1 LVDDGAATGA
11 TIIAAARWVK
21 TTQNPRRLII
31 AIPVAPKETLQR
43 LKAECDAVEVV
54 TSPSS
59 MFRSVSQYYQSF
71 EPVLDDKV
79 IEIMKARNLLS

>member
-1 LVDDGAATGA
+1 
-11 TIIAAARWVK
+11 
-21 TTQNPRRLII
+21 
-31 AIPVAPKETLQR
+31 VAPKDTLQG
-43 LKAECDAVEVV
+43 LKAECDTVEVI